1 MPESASIC
9 SSCGAQLKLGAK
21 FCGGCGASAAMKAAE
36 MPVQQQPLASPH
48 SNDFREIVR
57 SILLE
62 GASIGEVLDILLEN
76 ASEMGISK
84 SESAQIIEEV
94 LSEVN
99 TTQNVG
105 FKLFYDA
112 SSAKNGVANGN
123 TQVFLKVE
131 NQSNKLIKSLNVYL
145 KHPETG
151 ESINSSMISTIVR
164 GVPKSTEIDIVL
176 NRVGSHSIREG
187 FVKTVSIS
195 GEEEYFKA
203 SSIVRLVAENSAATK
218 ANIISQSIQTHGGG
232 VIDASGGS
240 FGQKSGGKEE
250 QVWEQIQLT
259 KTDAVAFG
267 AFSNSS
273 MSSKKVANIDSDL
286 KSDPQ
291 IISTSPVQNEHSAS
305 NKLNSTDESYNAH
318 IAFRKIVPTD
328 IESKEASRGL
338 LNELLNSFCGL
349 LRAFSAAQTVTKYA
363 LWQAG
368 DIDFL
373 LLHKLSLLCNVQPN
387 EIFGVAVYEGNRN
400 QKNLSSVNGKSTVI
414 AIDGIYEIEV
424 TSAGDMECS
433 EYHSWDWL
441 RDSSGWDFQR
451 RSLGAEGDKVF
462 LGENSGQTILGF
474 DLRGNGAK
482 IDVASVFAALKER
495 YEHILSTSQIFENF
509 EDSIEDEGQFEIDQQ
524 EDEDDEIGDL
534 VYQFFST
541 YSFVSQF
548 CHEEI
553 DRSVHCYNPSNR
565 TGDLADSL
573 VEDLEAILGGT
584 TPIAVCEDD
593 KSSVHDDKG
602 SLISW
607 TGLASV
613 VTREGIHHVNSSD
626 GAVSLDGRN
635 NFLSWDRFFREIK
648 GGLMVRNEVPDIWIG
663 TRDHILLKGSYVDYS
678 SDVAA
683 WIYYMNFVRQDLATK
698 FAHLRM
704 GFTG

>member
-1 MPESASIC
+1 MPDSASIC

-21 FCGGCGASAAMKAAE
+21 FCGVCGASVATKAAE
-36 MPVQQQPLASPH
+36 LPVQDQPLASPH
-48 SNDFREIVR
+48 ANDFREIVR

-62 GASIGEVLDILLEN
+62 GASLEEVLDILIEN

-84 SESAQIIEEV
+84 FESAQIIDEV
-94 LSEVN
+94 HSQVN
-99 TTQNVG
+99 TTQSVG
-105 FKLFYDA
+105 FKLFYES
-112 SSAKNGVANGN
+112 SSAKSGVANGN
-123 TQVFLKVE
+123 TQLFLKVE
-131 NQSNKLIKSLNVYL
+131 NQSTKLIKSIIVYL

-151 ESINSSMISTIVR
+151 ESITSAMISTIVR

-203 SSIVRLVAENSAATK
+203 SSIIRLVAENSAATK
-218 ANIISQSIQTHGGG
+218 AHIISQSIQTHGGG
-232 VIDASGGS
+232 VIDASGGN
-240 FGQKSGGKEE
+240 FGQKSGAKEE

-267 AFSNSS
+267 AFSNPS
-273 MSSKKVANIDSDL
+273 MISKKVVNIDSEL

-291 IISTSPVQNEHSAS
+291 IVATPPAPDEHNAS
-305 NKLNSTDESYNAH
+305 NKLKSSEESH
-318 IAFRKIVPTD
+318 IPHVAFRKIVPAD

-338 LNELLNSFCGL
+338 LNELLNNFCGL

-363 LWQAG
+363 LWQAE

-387 EIFGVAVYEGNRN
+387 EIFGIAVYEGNRN
-400 QKNLSSVNGKSTVI
+400 QQNLSSINGKSTVI

-424 TSAGDMECS
+424 TSAGDMVCS

-482 IDVASVFAALKER
+482 IDIGSVFAALNER
-495 YEHILSTSQIFENF
+495 YKHILSTSQIFENF
-509 EDSIEDEGQFEIDQQ
+509 EESIEDEDQFEVEQH
-524 EDEDDEIGDL
+524 EEEHDEIGDL

-553 DRSVHCYNPSNR
+553 DRSVHCYNPINR
-565 TGDLADSL
+565 TGDIADSL
-573 VEDLEAILGGT
+573 VEELEAILGGT

-593 KSSVHDDKG
+593 KSSVHDHNG

-613 VTREGIHHVNSSD
+613 VTREGIHHVNCSD

-648 GGLMVRNEVPDIWIG
+648 AGLIVRNEVPDIWIG

-678 SDVAA
+678 CDVAA
-683 WIYYMNFVRQDLATK
+683 WIYYTNFVRQDLATK